1 MDVVIDREYR
11 GDFVEIKDS
20 LNLIIDK
27 LNENFAEIANASDQ
41 VSSGANQISDGSQA
55 EMLKEMVSKFKLR
68 DSVQSAK
75 ANTTKGKIKSL
86 PKSNKEESEPT
97 IDLDDEDFGKY

>member
-55 EMLKEMVSKFKLR
+55 EMLKEMVCESTISLCIILK
-68 DSVQSAK
+68 SSWGSM
-75 ANTTKGKIKSL
+75 NKITFEGSM
-86 PKSNKEESEPT
+86 
-97 IDLDDEDFGKY
+97 F